1 MQNYIWDAQEYEK
14 HSQGQQKWAR
24 ELIEK
29 ISLKET
35 DNVLDLG
42 CGDGKVTAEI
52 SKKLN
57 KGSIIGIDNSV
68 SMIKLAKDRHSK
80 ARYPNLSFQE
90 MDAGNL
96 NFSDHFD
103 LIFSNA
109 VLHWVK
115 DQKPV
120 IKGMF
125 KSLKQ
130 GGRVLLQMGGK
141 GNADG
146 IVEVLS
152 ELQTEKKW
160 SSYFNEFKFPFFFP
174 GIKEY
179 KLLLLDCGFKLNR
192 IELIPKKKD
201 HSGIGD
207 LKGWIRTTWLP
218 YTQRVPEEEREKFI
232 DIVTK
237 NYVKRYSAN
246 SAGTIN
252 VQMVRLEVEAV
263 KNNLSDYK
271 N

>member
-1 MQNYIWDAQEYEK
+1 MKNYKWDAQEYEK

-29 ISLKET
+29 ISLNGTE
-35 DNVLDLG
+35 NVLDLG

-52 SKKLN
+52 SKLVR
-57 KGSIIGIDNSV
+57 KGSIIGIDNSAA
-68 SMIKLAKDRHSK
+68 MIKLATDRHSV
-80 ARYPNLSFQE
+80 AIYPNLSFKE

-96 NFSDHFD
+96 KFDDRFD

-125 KSLKQ
+125 KSLKH

-141 GNADG
+141 GNAAE

-160 SSYFNEFKFPFFFP
+160 HTYFNGFDFPFYFP
-174 GIKEY
+174 GTNEY
-179 KLLLLDCGFKLNR
+179 EALLLDCGFTLNR
-192 IELIPKKKD
+192 IELIPKKMD
-201 HSGIGD
+201 HAGITA

-218 YTQRVPEEEREKFI
+218 YTERVPEEERERFI
-232 DIVTK
+232 DIVSK
-237 NYVKRYSAN
+237 KYIERNSAN
-246 SAGTIN
+246 SNGRIN
-252 VQMVRLEVEAV
+252 VQMVRLEVEAE
-263 KNNLSDYK
+263 KK
-271 N
+271 

>member
-1 MQNYIWDAQEYEK
+1 MKNYEWNAHEYEK

-29 ISLKET
+29 ISLKGTE
-35 DNVLDLG
+35 NVLDLG

-52 SKKLN
+52 SKVVS
-57 KGSIIGIDNSV
+57 KGSIIGVDNSAG
-68 SMIKLAKDRHSK
+68 MINLATDKYTSAK
-80 ARYPNLSFQE
+80 YPNLSFQE

-96 NFSDHFD
+96 KFNDRFD

-125 KSLKQ
+125 KSLKK
-130 GGRVLLQMGGK
+130 GGRVLIQMWGK
-141 GNADG
+141 GNAAA

-152 ELQTEKKW
+152 ELRAEKRW
-160 SSYFNEFKFPFFFP
+160 HSYFNRFSFPFYFP
-174 GIKEY
+174 GINEY
-179 KLLLLDCGFKLNR
+179 EALLIDCRFKLNR

-201 HSGIGD
+201 HLGIES

-218 YTQRVPEEEREKFI
+218 YTQRVPEKEREKFI
-232 DIVTK
+232 DIVSK
-237 NYVKRYSAN
+237 KYIERYSVN
-246 SAGTIN
+246 SESIIN
-252 VQMVRLEVEAV
+252 VQMVRLEVEAE
-263 KNNLSDYK
+263 KNSSAD
-271 N
+271 

>member
-1 MQNYIWDAQEYEK
+1 MKNYKWDAQEYEK

-29 ISLKET
+29 ISLNGTE
-35 DNVLDLG
+35 NVLDLG

-52 SKKLN
+52 SKLVR
-57 KGSIIGIDNSV
+57 KGSIIGIDNSAA
-68 SMIKLAKDRHSK
+68 MIKLATDRHS
-80 ARYPNLSFQE
+80 AAIYSNLSFKE

-96 NFSDHFD
+96 KFDDRFD

-125 KSLKQ
+125 KSLKH

-141 GNADG
+141 GNAAE

-160 SSYFNEFKFPFFFP
+160 HTYFSGFDFPFYFP
-174 GIKEY
+174 GTNEY
-179 KLLLLDCGFKLNR
+179 EALLLDCGFTLNR
-192 IELIPKKKD
+192 IELIPKKMD
-201 HSGIGD
+201 HAGTTA

-218 YTQRVPEEEREKFI
+218 YTERVPEEKRERFI
-232 DIVTK
+232 DIVSK
-237 NYVKRYSAN
+237 KYIERYSAN
-246 SAGTIN
+246 SNGIIN
-252 VQMVRLEVEAV
+252 VQMVRLEVEAE
-263 KNNLSDYK
+263 KK
-271 N
+271 

>member
-1 MQNYIWDAQEYEK
+1 MKNYKWDAQEYEK

-29 ISLKET
+29 ISLNGTE
-35 DNVLDLG
+35 NVLDLG

-52 SKKLN
+52 SKLVR
-57 KGSIIGIDNSV
+57 KGSIIGIDNSAA
-68 SMIKLAKDRHSK
+68 MIKLATDRHSV
-80 ARYPNLSFQE
+80 AIYPNLSFKE

-96 NFSDHFD
+96 KFDDRFD

-125 KSLKQ
+125 KSLKH

-141 GNADG
+141 GNAAE

-152 ELQTEKKW
+152 ELQTKKKW
-160 SSYFNEFKFPFFFP
+160 HTYFNGFDFPFYFP
-174 GIKEY
+174 GKNEY
-179 KLLLLDCGFKLNR
+179 EALLLDCGFTLNR
-192 IELIPKKKD
+192 IELIPKKMD
-201 HSGIGD
+201 HTGITA

-218 YTQRVPEEEREKFI
+218 YTERVPEEKRERFI
-232 DIVTK
+232 DIVSK
-237 NYVKRYSAN
+237 KYIERYSAN
-246 SAGTIN
+246 SNGIIN
-252 VQMVRLEVEAV
+252 VQMVRLEVEAE
-263 KNNLSDYK
+263 KK
-271 N
+271 

>member
-1 MQNYIWDAQEYEK
+1 MKNYKWDAQEYEK

-24 ELIEK
+24 ELVEK
-29 ISLKET
+29 ISLNGTE
-35 DNVLDLG
+35 NVLDLG

-52 SKKLN
+52 SKLVR
-57 KGSIIGIDNSV
+57 KGSIIGIDNSAA
-68 SMIKLAKDRHSK
+68 MIKLATDRHS
-80 ARYPNLSFQE
+80 ASIYPNLSFKE

-96 NFSDHFD
+96 KFNDRFD

-141 GNADG
+141 GNAAE

-152 ELQTEKKW
+152 ELQTKKKW
-160 SSYFNEFKFPFFFP
+160 HTYFNGFDFPFYFP
-174 GIKEY
+174 GTNEY
-179 KLLLLDCGFKLNR
+179 EALLLDCGFTLNR
-192 IELIPKKKD
+192 IELIPKKMD
-201 HSGIGD
+201 HAGIKA

-218 YTQRVPEEEREKFI
+218 FTERVPEEERERFI
-232 DIVTK
+232 DIVSK
-237 NYVKRYSAN
+237 KYIERYSAN
-246 SAGTIN
+246 SNGIIN
-252 VQMVRLEVEAV
+252 VQMVRLEVEAE
-263 KNNLSDYK
+263 KK
-271 N
+271 